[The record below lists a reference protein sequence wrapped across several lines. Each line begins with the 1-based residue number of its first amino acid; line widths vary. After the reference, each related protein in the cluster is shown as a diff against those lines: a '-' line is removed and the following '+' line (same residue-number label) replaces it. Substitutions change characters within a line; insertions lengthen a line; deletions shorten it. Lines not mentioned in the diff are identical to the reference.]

1 MISGPDEKISHFDP
15 VNKAMS
21 FPESSQGLIARQN
34 KFFKTFLPFNFIKCL
49 TFNNISWWQKMSAAL
64 RALSWDMMQD
74 IKRNLD
80 GNVAISL
87 EVAV

>member
-1 MISGPDEKISHFDP
+1 MHRYVHTQICTREPIGTSFTGLSNFLGHQVMFPEPDEKISHSAP

-49 TFNNISWWQKMSAAL
+49 TFNNIS
-64 RALSWDMMQD
+64 
-74 IKRNLD
+74 
-80 GNVAISL
+80 
-87 EVAV
+87 